1 MWIER
6 LGRALE
12 GCGRAPARL
21 GARLPART
29 LLAAALLVGLV
40 LRVLAIRGIPTSAHE
55 AHYLRDAH
63 AVLERGI
70 PDGLR
75 GSVHGWLATLAH
87 AEALRHWPGASERD
101 LRWIQ
106 LGFAMLGFAA
116 VWEMARAAA
125 GERVAAFAVAVH
137 AFTPNAV
144 FYAASAEPYA
154 AHLLLV
160 TLNTAAYVAFVRELS
175 LARGAALA
183 LATAVAALHHPVAL
197 VNAAALGAHA
207 LIAGDASPRAR
218 VRRLVPLAIG
228 LVAATPMLA
237 AGQPGHVQNWIGAV
251 IPYFFSIDV
260 VGSIVVFLVLWDACA
275 DVFEP
280 TWREVLPWAFVLPVL
295 FWLPY
300 GRLQYLLP
308 GCVPMAIVL
317 GAALTRAARPRVVG
331 AMLVFVGAN
340 AVSAIVHWVS
350 VATSAGG

>member
-6 LGRALE
+6 LGLALE
-12 GCGRAPARL
+12 WCGRAPARL
-21 GARLPART
+21 GARCPTRT
-29 LLAAALLVGLV
+29 LLVAALLVGLT
-40 LRVLAIRGIPTSAHE
+40 LRVLAIRGIPTSPHE
-55 AHYLRDAH
+55 THYLRDAH
-63 AVLERGI
+63 SVLERGI

-87 AEALRHWPGASERD
+87 AEALRHWPGATERD

-116 VWEMARAAA
+116 VWAMARAAA
-125 GERVAAFAVAVH
+125 GERVAALAVAVH
-137 AFTPNAV
+137 ALTPNAI

-160 TLNTAAYVAFVRELS
+160 SLTTAAYVACVRRAS
-175 LARGAALA
+175 LLRGAALA
-183 LATAVAALHHPVAL
+183 LVMAVAALHHPVAL

-207 LIAGDASPRAR
+207 LVAGDASRSARA
-218 VRRLVPLAIG
+218 RRLVPFVIG
-228 LVAATPMLA
+228 LAAAVPMLA
-237 AGQPGHVQNWIGAV
+237 AGQPGHARNWLGAT

-275 DVFEP
+275 DALEP
-280 TWREVLPWAFVLPVL
+280 MWRDVLPWAFVLPVL
-295 FWLPY
+295 FWLPH

-308 GCVPMAIVL
+308 VCVPMAIVL
-317 GAALTRAARPRVVG
+317 GAALARGARPRVVG

-340 AVSAIVHWVS
+340 AVSAVVHWVS